1 MNADE
6 EGRYRICGVP
16 ANELLTINT
25 IMDGVELA
33 GDTTS
38 IDEFAAAKVY
48 ILEVVREERR

>member
-1 MNADE
+1 
-6 EGRYRICGVP
+6 
-16 ANELLTINT
+16 
-25 IMDGVELA
+25 MDGVELA